1 MDAAFKY
8 LSKTFFVFIYFS
20 SQVFEFV
27 EEIYVQSIHDVIYDS
42 FYEMTFFFFILT
54 FYATM
59 FSNIII
65 DLCHIHCFINNVI
78 KNSKMLH
85 LTSHKFKT
93 IIFPDRWAGKCYHFE
108 NQFLRLYAAQ
118 KTLMWVYF
126 KCHKFNNSHFI
137 LTM

>member
-1 MDAAFKY
+1 MQHLNIYQRPSLCLYISVLRFLNLLKKY
-8 LSKTFFVFIYFS
+8 MY
-20 SQVFEFV
+20 SQYMMSFM
-27 EEIYVQSIHDVIYDS
+27 IHS
-42 FYEMTFFFFILT
+42 MKWHFFFFILT

-85 LTSHKFKT
+85 LTSHRFKT
-93 IIFPDRWAGKCYHFE
+93 IIFPDRWAGKCYHFD